1 MSLAGFK
8 KQFNKTSQFLSEKV
22 AGNKGSE
29 IEQDFLE
36 MGRKMDVVNENV
48 ESIQNK
54 TKEYLQPNPSAR
66 TKMAMQATYQKAR
79 GHTTNTKYPQPEKV
93 LADVFTKFGGGL
105 NDMSCYA
112 DSLLSLGSA
121 FDQLSE
127 TKDEMEAEVKQ
138 NFLDPMYEMQQKDL
152 KEIAHH
158 RKKLEGRRLDYD
170 YKKNKGDKVT
180 MEELRLAEE
189 KFDES
194 KDLCYSSMSNFLDS
208 ELEHISQLHK
218 FAESVRDYHRK
229 CGDTMDQLAATLS
242 EKLAESKEAQRSNG
256 GSTSRLSV
264 TNSSR
269 TSRESIHTQSNQSI
283 SAPIPHPGPDSMVPQ
298 KPCAKAIYDFEAENE
313 GELAFDEGD
322 VILLSSRIDENWLQ
336 GSVNGKFGYFPENYV
351 EIVVPL

>member
-1 MSLAGFK
+1 M
-8 KQFNKTSQFLSEKV
+8 
-22 AGNKGSE
+22 
-29 IEQDFLE
+29 
-36 MGRKMDVVNENV
+36 
-48 ESIQNK
+48 
-54 TKEYLQPNPSAR
+54 Y
-66 TKMAMQATYQKAR
+66 Y
-79 GHTTNTKYPQPEKV
+79 
-93 LADVFTKFGGGL
+93 
-105 NDMSCYA
+105 
-112 DSLLSLGSA
+112 LSL
-121 FDQLSE
+121 E

-298 KPCAKAIYDFEAENE
+298 KPYAKALYDFEAENE

-322 VILLSSRIDENWLQ
+322 VILLSTRIDENWLE